1 LGSSNNKNKH
11 TIVFKLTL
19 SKLSISGIFMR
30 VKNTDSTYYLKGR
43 DPLLLKKYKRGI
55 LEMMINAHE
64 LLID

>member
-1 LGSSNNKNKH
+1 
-11 TIVFKLTL
+11 
-19 SKLSISGIFMR
+19 MR